1 MKIVDESLLDVAR
14 RHAVEFLETLPDR
27 HVGARAT
34 RDELLSALNVPLPE
48 RGDDPKAVLDSL
60 ASQAARGTVAT
71 AGPRVFG
78 FVIGGPPPGAAAPR
92 RVKRGGGEKAR
103 HFCPS
108 PPPPRTPR

>member
-71 AGPRVFG
+71 AGPRFFG
-78 FVIGGPPPGAAAPR
+78 FVIGGSPPGDR
-92 RVKRGGGEKAR
+92 RPGWSENARGQKR
-103 HFCPS
+103 
-108 PPPPRTPR
+108 